1 MSNQK
6 SKDLRK
12 WGVLATTVIAS
23 VTVIMNAS
31 LQNVAVPQYIK
42 TFNIPVLSAQWIISL
57 FSLSM
62 LIALT
67 VAPYFAKKYGY
78 KNVFFGGIILLTL
91 GAFTGGFAPSF
102 EVMLVARIFQGLGG
116 GLITPISLVLLREH
130 FGIENQGVA
139 MGLWSFSNMLA
150 PAAGPTVGG
159 IILEVSSW
167 HFLFFANIPVIIF
180 CIIATMLFIK
190 SDEGRSTEK
199 NTFDWLG
206 FILVSV
212 GLLTL
217 VFAIEQIRKAPTLII
232 PLTLFAIAAV
242 CITWF
247 VYHSLKGKQPL
258 LNVRIMKNSLFT
270 ASLIIVICCSFTMT
284 SLTFMVPILMQQV
297 LSVGPTLSGMAT
309 LPHALMV
316 GLFGI
321 IGGKLLDKYGAKTAV
336 YPGLFVLI
344 AISGI
349 FFVTLDTLPLWGI
362 ILCIGFF
369 GIGNGMLSTTTVA
382 TALSNLNQS
391 ELREGAS
398 MINISKHIGKV
409 IIVVVVAFIIDGR
422 KLHYLAENYNESQAG
437 MAAIQDVYLF
447 LAGFLICMFPV
458 IWLIAKRYKEQVLEP
473 LRNKQKVEEEV
484 DSKPALQG

>member
-12 WGVLATTVIAS
+12 WGVLATTLIAS

-31 LQNVAVPQYIK
+31 LQNVAVPQYIEE
-42 TFNIPVLSAQWIISL
+42 FQIPVISAQWIISL

-67 VAPYFAKKYGY
+67 VAPFFAKKYGY
-78 KNVFFGGIILLTL
+78 KAVFLGGIVLLTL
-91 GAFTGGFAPSF
+91 GAFIGGFAPSF
-102 EVMLVARIFQGLGG
+102 EAMLVARILQGLGG

-130 FGIENQGVA
+130 FGIENQGFA

-167 HFLFFANIPVIIF
+167 HYLFFANIPVIIF
-180 CIIATMLFIK
+180 CIIATVLFIK
-190 SDEGRSTEK
+190 PGEGKSTEK

-217 VFAIEQIRKAPTLII
+217 VFGIEQIQKASTIYVSLS
-232 PLTLFAIAAV
+232 LFAVAAV

-247 VYHSLKGKQPL
+247 VYHSLNGKQPL

-270 ASLIIVICCSFTMT
+270 ASLMIVICCSFTMT
-284 SLTFMVPILMQQV
+284 SLTFIVPILMQQV
-297 LSVGPTLSGMAT
+297 LSVGPTLSGVAT

-321 IGGKLLDKYGAKTAV
+321 IGGKSLDKYGAKTAV
-336 YPGLFVLI
+336 YPGLFVLL
-344 AISGI
+344 AICCI
-349 FFVTLDTLPLWGI
+349 FFFTLDMLPIWAI
-362 ILCIGFF
+362 MVCIGFI
-369 GIGNGMLSTTTVA
+369 GVGNGMLSTTTVA
-382 TALSNLNQS
+382 TALSNLSQT

-409 IIVVVVAFIIDGR
+409 IIVVIVAFIIDGR
-422 KLHYLAENYNESQAG
+422 RVHYLAANYDASQAG

-447 LAGFLICMFPV
+447 LAGFLVLMFPV
-458 IWLIAKRYKEQVLEP
+458 VWLIAKKYKEQVTDS
-473 LRNKQKVEEEV
+473 LRKEEV
-484 DSKPALQG
+484 GEESDSKPVLQG